1 MGFWV
6 QVRRG
11 RLWPTIGAVLFMLAA
26 SLAPAWGV
34 LAAESGRGVGEEV
47 VGGQPVPD
55 GKYPFMVSVQYG
67 SFGSFSR
74 RCGGMLLSPTKVLS
88 AAHCFDNRSPAN
100 YQVVVGVTVLS
111 SEQGQVRSVKE
122 VAVHPRYTR
131 GGDFRFDAAVLTLKV
146 PVEKIPLVTPAGKS
160 DDHLERPGTAV
171 TTAGWGSTRRVE
183 DPNSFSRPRY
193 PDRMHEVRL
202 RVVADTD
209 CQAAYANLARR
220 NSGYK
225 VDPALMLCAAKDGAD
240 SCQGDSGG
248 PLFEKVGTRFVQV
261 GIVSFGYGCAAKGYP
276 GVYTRVSAPEI
287 RDFIRRQL

>member
-55 GKYPFMVSVQYG
+55 GKYPFMASVQYRKDA
-67 SFGSFSR
+67 SLRFNH
-74 RCGGMLLSPTKVLS
+74 RCGGTLISLTKVLS
-88 AAHCFDNRSPAN
+88 AAHCFDIRTPSL
-100 YQVVVGVTVLS
+100 YQVVVGVTVLRS
-111 SEQGQVRSVKE
+111 DQGQKRAMTNI
-122 VAVHPRYTR
+122 AVQPRYTR
-131 GGDFRFDAAVLTLKV
+131 SGDFRFDSAVLTLDG
-146 PVEKIPLVTPAGKS
+146 PVDIEPMDLAGRS
-160 DDHLERPGTAV
+160 DDRLERPGTIA

-183 DPNSFSRPRY
+183 DPNSFSTRY
-193 PDRMHEVRL
+193 PDRMHEVGL
-202 RVVADTD
+202 PLVDTKG
-209 CQAAYANLARR
+209 CQSAYADLARR
-220 NSGYK
+220 YPGYT
-225 VDPALMLCAAKDGAD
+225 VDPKLMLCAYKDGAD